1 MFIERMNDEEDCL
14 KGLKKEEIKL
24 ILYNN
29 KEAIGTILPG
39 TILPGTITP
48 GTITPGT
55 IPVHKNIEIDS
66 ESSESEDDD
75 LPDDSEDEKKAVK
88 NIVV

>member
-39 TILPGTITP
+39 TILPGTI
-48 GTITPGT
+48 
-55 IPVHKNIEIDS
+55 PVHKNIEIDS
-66 ESSESEDDD
+66 ESSDSEDDD
-75 LPDDSEDEKKAVK
+75 LPNDSEDEKPNQKPVK

>member
-39 TILPGTITP
+39 TILPGA
-48 GTITPGT
+48 
-55 IPVHKNIEIDS
+55 HKNIEIDV
-66 ESSESEDDD
+66 ESSGSDESEDDD
-75 LPDDSEDEKKAVK
+75 LPDESEDVKKPVK

>member
-1 MFIERMNDEEDCL
+1 L

-39 TILPGTITP
+39 TILPV
-48 GTITPGT
+48 TITPGT

-75 LPDDSEDEKKAVK
+75 LPNDSEDELPDEKPNQKPVK